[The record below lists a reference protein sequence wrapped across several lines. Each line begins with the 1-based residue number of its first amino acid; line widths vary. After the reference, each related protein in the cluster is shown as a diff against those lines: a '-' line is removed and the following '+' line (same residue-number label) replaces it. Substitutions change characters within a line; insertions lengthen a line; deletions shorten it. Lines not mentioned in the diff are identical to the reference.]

1 MVTDFLSRRAIKIPL
16 DSQSKASVLEEL
28 VDLLCNVYDL
38 DMKGEILE
46 AVLEREELMST
57 GVGYGIAIPHAK
69 LDSINSSKLVGGI
82 TAGGID
88 FDSVDMKPAKIFFL
102 LVSPRNGSGDHVRI
116 LSGLSRIL
124 HSPDVRV
131 EVINSS
137 TPEELIGV
145 LKKYD
150 E

>member
-1 MVTDFLSRRAIKIPL
+1 MVTDFLSRRAIRIPL
-16 DSQSKASVLEEL
+16 DSQSKAAVLEEL

-69 LDSINSSKLVGGI
+69 LASINSSKLVGGI
-82 TAGGID
+82 AASGID
-88 FDSVDMKPAKIFFL
+88 FDSVDMQPAKIFFL

-124 HSPDVRV
+124 HSPDVRE

-145 LKKYD
+145 LKKHD

>member
-1 MVTDFLSRRAIKIPL
+1 MITDFLSKRAIKIPL
-16 DSQSKASVLEEL
+16 ESQTKPAVLKEL
-28 VDLLCNVYDL
+28 VDLLCKVYEL
-38 DMKGEILE
+38 DKKGEIME

-69 LDSINSSKLVGGI
+69 LDFINTSKLVGGI
-82 TAGGID
+82 APSGIE
-88 FDSVDMKPAKIFFL
+88 FDSVDGKPAQIFFM

-124 HSPDVRV
+124 HSQEVRDL
-131 EVINSS
+131 VISSS
-137 TPEELIGV
+137 TSEDLIEAI
-145 LKKYD
+145 KKYD

>member
-1 MVTDFLSRRAIKIPL
+1 MVTDFLSKRGIKIPL
-16 DSQSKASVLEEL
+16 DAQTKPEVLVEL
-28 VDLLCNVYDL
+28 VDLLCDIHEL
-38 DMKGEILE
+38 DSRSEIID

-69 LDSINSSKLVGGI
+69 LDFISSSKLVGGI
-82 TAGGID
+82 SATGID

-102 LVSPRNGSGDHVRI
+102 LISPRNGSGDHVRI

-124 HSPDVRV
+124 HSPEVRE
-131 EVINSS
+131 EVINSTS
-137 TPEELIGV
+137 AEEIIAI
-145 LKKYD
+145 LKRHD